1 VSVSYRQTISDE
13 LADAIDARRGLLSR
27 QEYTTQALAAAV
39 AQPTVAELVRQVE
52 QLRSE
57 LARTRVAAP
66 AATTAPPLV
75 AELLTF

>member
-1 VSVSYRQTISDE
+1 MSVSYRQTISDE

-27 QEYTTQALAAAV
+27 QEVPASAGRRSRATQI
-39 AQPTVAELVRQVE
+39 AELVRQVE

-66 AATTAPPLV
+66 ATSPAAGG
-75 AELLTF
+75 